1 MKASQRANS
10 DGIAA
15 LGDIGAVLEA
25 FGDDHMGH
33 GIDDRDVGAGQEL
46 QVMLR
51 LDVGRAHDVDAA
63 RIDDDELGALA
74 QALLHARG
82 EDRMAI
88 GRIGADHHDDVGLP
102 RRDLKS
108 CVPAEVPKVCDRP

>member
-1 MKASQRANS
+1 MKACPAGELRE
-10 DGIAA
+10 IAA
-15 LGDIGAVLEA
+15 LRDIGPVLQA
-25 FGDDHMGH
+25 FGDDHMGQ
-33 GIDDRDVGAGQEL
+33 GIDDRDIGAGQEL

-88 GRIGADHHDDVGLP
+88 GRDWRRSP
-102 RRDLKS
+102 R
-108 CVPAEVPKVCDRP
+108 